1 LENSLGGAECVDALS
16 ADLAGAQARIAGLEA
31 ELREASIASQD
42 AVTALARVE
51 EELSRAIDRAAA
63 AEAELDATR
72 QSVVVA
78 DEAAEALKATLSA
91 VRGALFHITFAVF
104 YRFFGHSSAPCYLRT
119 LTSRAL
125 ISQLS
130 QICPSVVSTSCPD

>member
-16 ADLAGAQARIAGLEA
+16 ADFAGAQARIAGLEA
-31 ELREASIASQD
+31 ELREASVASQD

-63 AEAELDATR
+63 AEAELNATR

-78 DEAAEALKATLSA
+78 DEAAEALKARLSE
-91 VRGALFHITFAVF
+91 VRGALFCITFAVF
-104 YRFFGHSSAPCYLRT
+104 FVFWLHLGAVFTNPHQK
-119 LTSRAL
+119 RAL
-125 ISQLS
+125 ISQ
-130 QICPSVVSTSCPD
+130 